1 MTKQQI
7 QQSMDYKWYQRQCKS
22 VAAFW
27 GVMAVISIFVSM
39 FVAFTRTEVIVSFGV
54 GAAIGAVLGVCFLP
68 IWIYLWVKMSHLSK
82 SADGF
87 VVAQTIL
94 DKPHLTGG
102 KNRHVYFTVTFDD
115 GNGNKVTAD
124 TTPLFGGGWF
134 DLYLLEDYNNKTVD
148 IAYNSE
154 TGKVV
159 VLGKRD

>member
-7 QQSMDYKWYQRQCKS
+7 QQSMDYRWYQRQCKS
-22 VAAFW
+22 LVAFW
-27 GVMAVISIFVSM
+27 GVMAVLSIFVSM

-82 SADGF
+82 SAEEF
-87 VVAQTIL
+87 VVAQTVL

-102 KNRHVYFTVTFDD
+102 KI
-115 GNGNKVTAD
+115 VTAD
-124 TTPLFGGGWF
+124 TAPLFGGGWF

-148 IAYNSE
+148 IAYNRE

-159 VLGKRD
+159 VLGKKD